1 MKLSSPTGLVSVVVF
16 MFAFGFMLVPLYDVI
31 CEVTGLN
38 GKTAGQYEGEIA
50 GDTSKNR
57 DVKIQFL
64 VNRNANLTWGFSPNT
79 VEMKLPLG
87 ERRET
92 SFRVVNTY
100 RKDVVAQAIPSV
112 APAEAAPYL
121 HKMECFC
128 FQQQPLTAGETK
140 DMPLVFF
147 IDPELPDHITKLTL
161 SYTLFDITDTVA
173 KTKTEK
179 PESKIVDHS

>member
-1 MKLSSPTGLVSVVVF
+1 MKLSSPSGLLSVVVV

-38 GKTAGQYEGEIA
+38 GKTAGKYQGEVA
-50 GDTSKNR
+50 SDTSKNR

-64 VNRNANLTWGFSPNT
+64 VNRNDNLSWGFEANT
-79 VEMKLPLG
+79 VQMEVPLG

-100 RKDVVAQAIPSV
+100 DKNVVAQAIPSV
-112 APAEAAPYL
+112 APSEAAPYL
-121 HKMECFC
+121 HKIECFC
-128 FQQQPLTAGETK
+128 FNQQPLSAGETK
-140 DMPLVFF
+140 DMPLLFF

-173 KTKTEK
+173 EAKIEEPKN
-179 PESKIVDHS
+179 KIVGNS